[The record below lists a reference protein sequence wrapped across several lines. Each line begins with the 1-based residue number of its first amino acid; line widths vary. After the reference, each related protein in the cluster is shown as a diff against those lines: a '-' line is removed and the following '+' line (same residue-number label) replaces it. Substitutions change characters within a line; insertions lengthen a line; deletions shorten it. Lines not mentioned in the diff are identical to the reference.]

1 MKKQIAVLLSISL
14 IVIALPIGVLLYL
27 IKSDET
33 MNDKK
38 LSRVL
43 FGIDLDHY
51 TIIQKGNSLSKDERD
66 GCYWLIIQM
75 KKSQLSDFFRDI
87 KESEYMLIS
96 EETLSYRY
104 EEYKEKC
111 ELIAANT
118 VGFGKD
124 EIEQIYYYQG
134 GSKRDWIKSKVTRWG
149 FSTGYVF
156 IVNLEN
162 EDYRVGLC
170 YLD

>member
-14 IVIALPIGVLLYL
+14 IVIALPISVLLYL

-38 LSRVL
+38 ISRAL

-51 TIIQKGNSLSKDERD
+51 TIIQKDNLLS
-66 GCYWLIIQM
+66 
-75 KKSQLSDFFRDI
+75 
-87 KESEYMLIS
+87 
-96 EETLSYRY
+96 
-104 EEYKEKC
+104 
-111 ELIAANT
+111 
-118 VGFGKD
+118 KD